1 MFNHGRHRD
10 IEASAYPY
18 LNRPGSSLRASSQ
31 SSIPDRIFALADNI
45 NYPYSQHLGAL
56 NAVLVL
62 LIGKKEPEK
71 ITL

>member
-1 MFNHGRHRD
+1 VVDVQSRAASRHR
-10 IEASAYPY
+10 SKC
-18 LNRPGSSLRASSQ
+18 LSVSSLRASSQ